1 MCSQRCNEVKRVT
14 SFHFCCM
21 IKKNPTKKQHRGEK
35 RDLFAL
41 KFQVTVCPSQE
52 VKAGTQAE
60 VTLHPQSKAE
70 RNKYMFPA
78 CYLLSK
84 SSVFIELG
92 PSQATALPQRAV
104 TSYIN

>member
-1 MCSQRCNEVKRVT
+1 
-14 SFHFCCM
+14 M
-21 IKKNPTKKQHRGEK
+21 IKKKNPTKKQHRGE
-35 RDLFAL
+35 RDLLDLFAL

-92 PSQATALPQRAV
+92 PSQATALPQRAL